1 MTDQDQPAQQGGVR
15 RDHFSAVV
23 LLLIA
28 LYVGI
33 ANREYPL
40 GTLQEPG
47 PGFMPLLLAVFL
59 GAMGLLVILWA
70 AHSRPLASLQW
81 TEARRAVIILVA
93 CGVAAFALERIGY
106 RLTVLAFM
114 VFFLG
119 LVERKHPVSVVLVS
133 LGFAFASF
141 YIVGDVLDV
150 PLPRSPWGL

>member
-1 MTDQDQPAQQGGVR
+1 MR
-15 RDHFSAVV
+15 RDHFSG

-28 LYVGI
+28 LAVYVGI
-33 ANREYPL
+33 ANREYPI

-47 PGFMPLLLAVFL
+47 PGFMPLLLAIFMGV
-59 GAMGLLVILWA
+59 MGLLIVLWGL
-70 AHSRPLASLQW
+70 HSRPIATLQW
-81 TEARRAVIILVA
+81 TETRRAVIVLVA

-119 LVERKHPVSVVLVS
+119 VVERKHPIAVVLVS
-133 LGFAFASF
+133 VGFAFASF